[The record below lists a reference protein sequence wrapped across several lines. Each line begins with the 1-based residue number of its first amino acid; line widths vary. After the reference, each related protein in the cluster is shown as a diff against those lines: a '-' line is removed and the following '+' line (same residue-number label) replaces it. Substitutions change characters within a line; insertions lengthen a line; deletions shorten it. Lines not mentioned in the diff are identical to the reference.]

1 MCTQAIARWI
11 QVGGSRERQTW
22 WVRIPIVTQSR
33 GTVALQHVTLQGH
46 FRSLIVTL
54 TSATALLTPALSLAQ
69 VTLEPDGRW
78 SYLLTAGANV
88 SSGNNDAGSLNLA
101 AESAQQ
107 TPYDKWTWSAK
118 ADHARSAG
126 VATTDR

>member
-1 MCTQAIARWI
+1 MSPSKDT
-11 QVGGSRERQTW
+11 
-22 WVRIPIVTQSR
+22 
-33 GTVALQHVTLQGH
+33 
-46 FRSLIVTL
+46 
-54 TSATALLTPALSLAQ
+54 LSLPDRDADLRHGPAHAGPLAAQ

-78 SYLLTAGANV
+78 RYLLTAGANV